1 MKDILARSEKAKD
14 DLKDFLS
21 AASHEL
27 RTPLNGII
35 GLSESVLE
43 SGDCSPFVSKSLS
56 VIKDCGRR
64 LAGLVSAPTKRL
76 LCVRPDQ
83 CRAAWAQRIQRRRD
97 VTRLRAIWA
106 GGHDHRRGVGEAGA
120 DHAPV
125 SPARSRFE
133 VEG

>member
-1 MKDILARSEKAKD
+1 MKRALSSSDVGGGAPRHAISIIAAQNPLSSKYPFAIVANEYDVTRERAMKDILARSEKAKD

-76 LCVRPDQ
+76 L
-83 CRAAWAQRIQRRRD
+83 
-97 VTRLRAIWA
+97 
-106 GGHDHRRGVGEAGA
+106 
-120 DHAPV
+120 
-125 SPARSRFE
+125 
-133 VEG
+133 